1 MIMKNIIAHFD
12 ISPQGDYC
20 DGYISLEN
28 GVITKHL
35 DGAEEKFNISDIEEA
50 VKEGCFSIKYYMD
63 LFPETKQTLIDYGYG
78 VVCPDDGGK
87 CWEISW
93 DSSTTPQLS
102 RR

>member
-1 MIMKNIIAHFD
+1 MSPTHYLTAYQANQETQKTRYKMMENQKNKVF
-12 ISPQGDYC
+12 
-20 DGYISLEN
+20 
-28 GVITKHL
+28 
-35 DGAEEKFNISDIEEA
+35 SDIEEA

-93 DSSTTPQLS
+93 DSGVTPQLLN

>member
-1 MIMKNIIAHFD
+1 MSPTHYLTAYQANQETQKIRYKMMENQKNKVF
-12 ISPQGDYC
+12 
-20 DGYISLEN
+20 
-28 GVITKHL
+28 
-35 DGAEEKFNISDIEEA
+35 SDIEEA
-50 VKEGCFSIKYYMD
+50 VKEGFFSIKYYID

-93 DSSTTPQLS
+93 DSSSTPQLS